1 MHRRGVFRLGLYM
14 SPAEVLA
21 IPDDDDDDDSCLF
34 FLTVKRIS
42 EQFYYGLIVLRSI

>member
-34 FLTVKRIS
+34 FLDGEKDLGTV
-42 EQFYYGLIVLRSI
+42 LLRSNCAA